1 MENLDQIQSF
11 IIILIG
17 DRSSRAFRDMT
28 VLKNKIKSQG
38 KRAARVQA
46 GYNHF
51 YLLGGEIIINN

>member
-1 MENLDQIQSF
+1 MVNLDQIQSF

-17 DRSSRAFRDMT
+17 DRSSHAFRDMT
-28 VLKNKIKSQG
+28 ALKNKIKG

-51 YLLGGEIIINN
+51 FLLGGEIIINN